1 MPAVDLLT
9 AGTGLLAFGSEPVY
23 GSERAKQPPRWEMDD
38 TDNYGHSRRLT
49 IIERPR
55 LTSLLDATSSRII
68 MLVAPAGYG
77 KTTLTRQWMSARAH
91 AWYRGTIAASDVAAL
106 ALGIADVIQ
115 PLAPGAGER
124 MRQRLRATG
133 TPEQDVVDL
142 AELLAEDLEDWPADA
157 WLAIDDY
164 QFASE
169 SRASEHFVEILIAS
183 CPIRLF
189 LTSRVRPSWATA
201 RRLLYGEIYELGGS
215 PLAMSQDEAR
225 QVLAHL
231 TAPEASGLLALAD
244 GWPAVIGLA
253 ALAERFELPD
263 GSMPSTLHEYFA
275 EELYQAAAPDVQA
288 ALAQL
293 GIVPT
298 ITAELAEIVLGAMAE
313 TTISEG
319 MRLGFLTSPTPRAYD
334 VHPLLRAFLDTKFRE
349 EPRTGV
355 DEQMVG
361 KVVRYLADRGQWDD
375 AFALVER
382 RFTEKLFEDL
392 WEAALLALLDDARMP
407 TLARWMRRAEEGK
420 IDSPVVVLAEAEIAF
435 REGERTKA
443 KGLASEAAQRL
454 GTDHLLHSHSLYL
467 AGTAAHLSERSA
479 EALEYHTQALELAQD
494 QRSRRDAA
502 WGRLLAATKLE
513 LPATEQIFR
522 ELVDASD
529 SSPESQIR
537 LIMAQF
543 TTQSRMGSLSGVV
556 EAHEAAMHLLRRV
569 RDPISRTS
577 FTNGYSQALASR
589 GLYRKALEAARRT
602 TEDASESRLA
612 FVVPYAQLVQAI
624 AHGGLR
630 NFSRALHILD
640 HLEELAIRRDD
651 EYLRVESANR
661 RARILLS
668 QGRADQAMEE
678 CELTRLPTIIGEQ
691 GEYLATRA
699 LVLACRGAVDPALD
713 LAARA
718 LDLTRSPQVRV
729 LVPCIRAIAALKR
742 NDGTAARLTREA
754 LGVVLEVDDVDSFVC
769 AYRAEP
775 RLLGLICGDQDHP
788 GSVTEILENAR
799 DEDLAKRVGFPLRS
813 RVKRAAS
820 PLSSREHEV
829 YELLAQGLSN
839 KEIAST
845 LFISESTV
853 KAHVR
858 HIFDKLGVRSRTAAA
873 VRGAITENL
882 P

>member
-1 MPAVDLLT
+1 MKRSRCGSGSLRGPRRPIQTRCGRSSASHGGGRSRRRTAPVRATIPSPKTSRRTRSAAGADSSPVPAVDLRT

-142 AELLAEDLEDWPADA
+142 AELLAEDLEDWPAEA
-157 WLAIDDY
+157 WLTIDDY

-215 PLAMSQDEAR
+215 PLSMSQDEAR

-263 GSMPSTLHEYFA
+263 GSMHSTLHEYFA

-361 KVVRYLADRGQWDD
+361 KVVRYLADREQWDD

-382 RFTEKLFEDL
+382 AFSPALFLE
-392 WEAALLALLDDARMP
+392 LLETAMGHLLSDSRLS
-407 TLARWMRRAEEGK
+407 TLARWLEFSQLKE
-420 IDSPVVVLAEAEIAF
+420 IESPLVDLVEAELAF
-435 REGERTKA
+435 RGGEKGKA
-443 KGLASEAAQRL
+443 EQLAFQAARQL
-454 GTDHLLHSHSLYL
+454 GTS
-467 AGTAAHLSERSA
+467 
-479 EALEYHTQALELAQD
+479 
-494 QRSRRDAA
+494 DAF
-502 WGRLLAATKLE
+502 G
-513 LPATEQIFR
+513 
-522 ELVDASD
+522 
-529 SSPESQIR
+529 SQ
-537 LIMAQF
+537 
-543 TTQSRMGSLSGVV
+543 
-556 EAHEAAMHLLRRV
+556 
-569 RDPISRTS
+569 
-577 FTNGYSQALASR
+577 
-589 GLYRKALEAARRT
+589 
-602 TEDASESRLA
+602 
-612 FVVPYAQLVQAI
+612 
-624 AHGGLR
+624 
-630 NFSRALHILD
+630 
-640 HLEELAIRRDD
+640 
-651 EYLRVESANR
+651 
-661 RARILLS
+661 
-668 QGRADQAMEE
+668 
-678 CELTRLPTIIGEQ
+678 
-691 GEYLATRA
+691 
-699 LVLACRGAVDPALD
+699 
-713 LAARA
+713 
-718 LDLTRSPQVRV
+718 
-729 LVPCIRAIAALKR
+729 
-742 NDGTAARLTREA
+742 
-754 LGVVLEVDDVDSFVC
+754 
-769 AYRAEP
+769 
-775 RLLGLICGDQDHP
+775 
-788 GSVTEILENAR
+788 
-799 DEDLAKRVGFPLRS
+799 
-813 RVKRAAS
+813 
-820 PLSSREHEV
+820 
-829 YELLAQGLSN
+829 
-839 KEIAST
+839 
-845 LFISESTV
+845 
-853 KAHVR
+853 
-858 HIFDKLGVRSRTAAA
+858 
-873 VRGAITENL
+873 
-882 P
+882 